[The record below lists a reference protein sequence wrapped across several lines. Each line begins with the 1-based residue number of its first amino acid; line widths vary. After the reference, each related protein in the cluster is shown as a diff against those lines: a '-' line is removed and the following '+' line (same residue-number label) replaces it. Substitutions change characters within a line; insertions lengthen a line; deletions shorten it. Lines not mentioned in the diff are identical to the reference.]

1 MAAVTGISLN
11 RFAQHPSGTLQASA
25 ASHWGIMDA
34 AVIGAVWYVATIV
47 LLDLSM
53 FAIYSS
59 PSLQSTLRLYHVDTY
74 WLPDL
79 VGLFGGILFA
89 GPVVMWIVRKRKIG
103 SFRGSIQW
111 PCSNRVAGWAL
122 LAGFALGIG
131 CSLAKG
137 MLLGSSSETYRWA
150 FIIYFVASAA
160 LLGPATEEIY
170 FRGILFVALTERV
183 GKLPSIV
190 TVTLLFSLIHPRH
203 FLTVLPIAILLAGM
217 RLYTGSV
224 RACFACHATYN
235 LSLLFFML
243 PIRR

>member
-1 MAAVTGISLN
+1 MDKAE
-11 RFAQHPSGTLQASA
+11 QPSRWS
-25 ASHWGIMDA
+25 IIDA
-34 AVIGAVWYVATIV
+34 AIVGAVWYVATIV

-59 PSLQSTLRLYHVDTY
+59 PSLRSTLRSYHGDTY

-103 SFRGSIQW
+103 SFRESIEW

-137 MLLGSSSETYRWA
+137 MLLGSSSEIYRWA
-150 FIIYFVASAA
+150 FILYFVASAA
-160 LLGPATEEIY
+160 VLGPATEEIY
-170 FRGILFVALTERV
+170 FRGILFVALRERV

-190 TVTLLFSLIHPRH
+190 TVTLLFSLVHPRH
-203 FLTVLPIAILLAGM
+203 FLTVLPLAILLAGL
-217 RLYTGSV
+217 RLYSSSV
-224 RACFACHATYN
+224 RACFACHAAYN
-235 LSLLFFML
+235 LALVLFVY
-243 PIRR
+243 PISR